1 MGPSELISR
10 ITNRSPCNLGND
22 GAAERRGRETRP
34 LPQLHR
40 YSFFVSP
47 PGGMLSSSRAQFSI
61 CNKDVELLYC
71 IPLGTREKTII
82 FTMFQFSRV
91 DKTSRGNTGFPDA
104 TRERPRK
111 SSFNAS
117 WIPIPLPWLESNDVF
132 PLATR
137 METWLPWRHT
147 RGSLS
152 SPSYLVRNPTLAP
165 QLEKTHETPPSSR
178 DEGLLF
184 LHGLESNLEAS
195 LQTPQEAWL
204 PLGHS
209 VGSKRY
215 PLGLER
221 RAEFFASP
229 IYQDTLNLGCLYLL
243 IVSYDSSSYPI
254 SSYKQKSDLFFYE
267 FCVCLF

>member
-91 DKTSRGNTGFPDA
+91 DKTSRDTTQSSKFQFSYGFNRNIINNRRYSAILLQLLCPGKQQWA
-104 TRERPRK
+104 HQTSKR
-111 SSFNAS
+111 N
-117 WIPIPLPWLESNDVF
+117 
-132 PLATR
+132 
-137 METWLPWRHT
+137 
-147 RGSLS
+147 
-152 SPSYLVRNPTLAP
+152 NPT
-165 QLEKTHETPPSSR
+165 R
-178 DEGLLF
+178 DIRW
-184 LHGLESNLEAS
+184 
-195 LQTPQEAWL
+195 Q
-204 PLGHS
+204 
-209 VGSKRY
+209 
-215 PLGLER
+215 
-221 RAEFFASP
+221 
-229 IYQDTLNLGCLYLL
+229 
-243 IVSYDSSSYPI
+243 
-254 SSYKQKSDLFFYE
+254 
-267 FCVCLF
+267 